1 MRCELRCIVALAAA
15 LWLVSAATA
24 QPSRIEITPEHVLS
38 INGKP
43 TFTIGFTLPPFPEA
57 LGRTANSH
65 WRSSAMPAPSSS
77 APGRWLTPAVHG
89 TAAGTMLG
97 LPAKRRISTQ
107 RPARECTVCHRSRN
121 CRRSGRRSAK
131 GSETPPGHPPFQRSS
146 WSRRVEAADEPQW
159 GKEPVAPLVR
169 AYDIIHEEDPNHP
182 VWIVQ
187 APRGSVEELRPYN
200 AAYDI
205 GGVDIYPI
213 GYPPGG
219 HVVAAEPN
227 KRISMVGD
235 YTRKML
241 RVVDGRK
248 PIWLTLQI
256 AWSGVA
262 RPGKTLRFPTF
273 PEQRFMTY
281 EAIIN
286 GARGLVYFGGGL
298 PTTLSEDDR
307 EYRWNWTYWDR
318 VLRR

>member
-1 MRCELRCIVALAAA
+1 
-15 LWLVSAATA
+15 
-24 QPSRIEITPEHVLS
+24 
-38 INGKP
+38 
-43 TFTIGFTLPPFPEA
+43 
-57 LGRTANSH
+57 
-65 WRSSAMPAPSSS
+65 MPAPSSS

-107 RPARECTVCHRSRN
+107 RPARECTCMPSLKEL
-121 CRRSGRRSAK
+121 SAVGAVAPQK
-131 GSETPPGHPPFQRSS
+131 AAKL
-146 WSRRVEAADEPQW
+146 RRVIRRFRDHPGLGVWKGADKPQW

-256 AWSGVA
+256 A
-262 RPGKTLRFPTF
+262 
-273 PEQRFMTY
+273 
-281 EAIIN
+281 
-286 GARGLVYFGGGL
+286 
-298 PTTLSEDDR
+298 
-307 EYRWNWTYWDR
+307 
-318 VLRR
+318 